1 MTAHARACAAAWVLF
16 AACTAAGAQSSR
28 DLRIEGGAA
37 RVRPYGHDERDV
49 LVLGAL
55 WREGRE
61 RFALLASGT
70 MSYARDSV
78 AAAQGIAALAFRPSV
93 DGPYQIEGGV
103 AGAAFGVSTVGRG
116 GSVGAFARHRLAFA
130 SGGFW
135 AGTALGETRRDGL
148 SSTSTAVD
156 IGGWVK
162 MMDAELSLSLARL
175 RSSDFPLF
183 EASGI
188 FLSRSAAAH
197 DISDAIAAFHWTVGP
212 LVIDAAHIWRTGLR
226 ASWVQQT
233 AFNWSASWALTE
245 RAAVQFG
252 MGRQLADPLRGTPD
266 ALMASASLRLA
277 ILPTH
282 ESVVALRT
290 TARTRLMPQDVGA
303 VLIVHVTGPD
313 STSRVELAGTFS
325 GWEPVALRRR
335 SDGWEA
341 QVALTP
347 GRHRVA
353 FRVDD
358 GPWRAPSNLARMKD
372 DFGGESGLI
381 VVP

>member
-1 MTAHARACAAAWVLF
+1 MLF
-16 AACTAAGAQSSR
+16 AACTTAEAQSLR
-28 DLRIEGGAA
+28 ELRIEGGGA
-37 RVRPYGHDERDV
+37 RVRPFGRDVRDV

-55 WREGRE
+55 WRESGE
-61 RFALLASGT
+61 RLALLASGT

-78 AAAQGIAALAFRPSV
+78 AAAQGIASLAYRPAVS
-93 DGPYQIEGGV
+93 GPYQIEGGV
-103 AGAAFGVSTVGRG
+103 AGAAFGVSAVGRG
-116 GSVGAFARHRLAFA
+116 GNVSAFARHRLSFA
-130 SGGFW
+130 PGGFW
-135 AGTALGETRRDGL
+135 GGTAIGETRRDGL

-156 IGGWVK
+156 LGGWVK
-162 MMDAELSLSLARL
+162 MMDAEFSLSVARL

-188 FLSRSAAAH
+188 FLSRPAAAH
-197 DISDAIAAFHWTVGP
+197 DISDAIAAFHWSVGSV
-212 LVIDAAHIWRTGLR
+212 VIDAAHVWRTGLR

-233 AFNWSASWALTE
+233 AFSWSASWDVTE

-252 MGRQLADPLRGTPD
+252 MGRQLADPVRGTPD
-266 ALMASASLRLA
+266 MQMASASLRLA

-282 ESVVALRT
+282 ETMVALRT
-290 TARTRLMPQDVGA
+290 TAHTRLVPQDVGA
-303 VLIVHVTGPD
+303 VLIVRVTGPD

-325 GWEPVALRRR
+325 GWEPVALRRTG
-335 SDGWEA
+335 DGWEA

-347 GRHRVA
+347 GSHRVA
-353 FRVDD
+353 FRVDG
-358 GPWRAPSNLARMKD
+358 GPWRAPANLARMKD

>member
-1 MTAHARACAAAWVLF
+1 MTL
-16 AACTAAGAQSSR
+16 AACYAAGAQSSR
-28 DLRIEGGAA
+28 ELRLEGGAA
-37 RVRPYGHDERDV
+37 RIQPFARDDRDV

-61 RFALLASGT
+61 RLALLASGT

-78 AAAQGIAALAFRPSV
+78 AAVQGIAALAFRPAV

-103 AGAAFGVSTVGRG
+103 AGAAFGVSTIGRG
-116 GSVGAFARHRLAFA
+116 GSVNAFARHRLNLAT
-130 SGGFW
+130 GGFW

-148 SSTSTAVD
+148 SSTSTSVD
-156 IGGWVK
+156 LGAWVK
-162 MMDAELSLSLARL
+162 MLDAELSFSMARL

-188 FLSRSAAAH
+188 FLSRPAAAH
-197 DISDAIAAFHWTVGP
+197 DISDAMAAFHWSVGP
-212 LVIDAAHIWRTGLR
+212 VVIDAAHTWRTGLR

-233 AFNWSASWALTE
+233 AFTWSASWEVTD

-266 ALMASASLRLA
+266 ARMASASLRLA

-282 ESVVALRT
+282 ETVVALRT
-290 TARTRLMPQDVGA
+290 TAHTRLVPQDVGA
-303 VLIVHVTGPD
+303 VLIVRVTGPD
-313 STSRVELAGTFS
+313 STSRIELAGTFS
-325 GWEPVALRRR
+325 GWEPVALRR
-335 SDGWEA
+335 SGDGWEA

-347 GRHRVA
+347 GRHRVG
-353 FRVDD
+353 FRVDG
-358 GPWRAPSNLARMKD
+358 GPWRSPANLARVKD
-372 DFGGESGLI
+372 EFGGESGLI